1 MTLDNFQLQGRT
13 AIVTGC
19 NKGLGQGMAIA
30 LAQAG
35 ADIVAINS
43 SAPDQTCGIVESFG
57 RRFLDL
63 RANLADTHGLEE
75 LVNMS
80 LALTGK
86 INILVNN
93 AGTIRRTDAI
103 DFSEKDWD
111 DVINLNLKNVF
122 FLSQAVARQFVR
134 QGTGGKIINIASMLS
149 FQGGV
154 RVPSYTASKSG
165 VIGITRALA
174 NEWATR
180 GINVN
185 AIAPGYMATD
195 NTAALQADPDRN
207 AAILARIPANRWGL
221 PDDMAGPVV
230 FLASSASNY
239 VHGHTLAVDGGWLAR

>member
-1 MTLDNFQLQGRT
+1 MTLNNFQLLGRT

-35 ADIVAINS
+35 ADIVGINS
-43 SAPDQTCGIVESFG
+43 SSPEQTSCIVESFG

-63 RANLADTHGLEE
+63 RANLAETSGLEE
-75 LVNMS
+75 LVNKS

-86 INILVNN
+86 IDILINN

-111 DVINLNLKNVF
+111 EVINLNLKTVF
-122 FLSQAVARQFVR
+122 FLSQAVARQFIL
-134 QGTGGKIINIASMLS
+134 QGGGGKIINIASMLS

-165 VIGITRALA
+165 IIGLTRSLA
-174 NEWATR
+174 NEWASR

-207 AAILARIPANRWGL
+207 AAILARIPANRWGF